1 VASLAAVNADRGRG
15 ESHAALQTRP
25 ALTESQF
32 DFKIPSRQLKLSIE
46 LSSSKESQLMSN
58 ANKSDRDV
66 VLVEGVRTPFAKAG
80 TKLKDVHPAE
90 LGRTALQEL
99 IARSNLDTEVV
110 DEVIIGNTGNPSDAV
125 NISRVV
131 ALRSGIP
138 LKTPAFSV
146 HRNCASAME
155 SITLGY
161 EKIKSGTSDVIV
173 AGGTESMSQ
182 LPLLMPPAIVEIF
195 GKLGA
200 ARTTG
205 QRLSVL
211 GQLLKADLKQIVE
224 MVTTSPFAQTPHKP
238 RISVMEGLTDPFK
251 GINMGQ
257 TAEILAKEFGIS
269 REEQDRFAV
278 RSHARAVAAQK
289 SGRMAEEITPVF
301 LAPKFKEVVSE
312 DIGPRD
318 GQSME
323 QLAKLKPFFDK
334 KYGTITAGNSC
345 PITDGAAMVLL
356 MSREKAKALGHK
368 LVARIRS
375 YAFAGLEPERMGLGP
390 AYSTPIAL
398 KRAGLD
404 FKELGLVELNEA
416 FAAQVIACEK
426 ALNSDEFCKEKLG
439 LSGKLGEIDPEILNV
454 NGGAIA
460 LGHPVGTTGT
470 RIVLTLMKEMQ
481 KRNVQFG
488 LATLCI
494 GGGQGGSVILERED

>member
-1 VASLAAVNADRGRG
+1 
-15 ESHAALQTRP
+15 
-25 ALTESQF
+25 
-32 DFKIPSRQLKLSIE
+32 
-46 LSSSKESQLMSN
+46 MSN
-58 ANKSDRDV
+58 DRDV
-66 VLVEGVRTPFAKAG
+66 VIVEGVRTPFAKAG

-90 LGRTALQEL
+90 LGRVALQEL
-99 IARSNLDTEVV
+99 IARVNLDVNQV
-110 DEVIIGNTGNPSDAV
+110 DEVIIGNTGNPPDAV

-131 ALRSGIP
+131 ALRAGIP
-138 LKTPAFSV
+138 IKTPAVSV

-155 SITLGY
+155 SITTGY
-161 EKIKSGTSDVIV
+161 DKIKAGSADVIV
-173 AGGTESMSQ
+173 AGGTENMSQ
-182 LPLLMPPAIVEIF
+182 LPLLFSPAFTEIF
-195 GKLGA
+195 GRLGA

-205 QRLSVL
+205 QRLAVL
-211 GQLLKADLKQIVE
+211 GQLLKADFKQVVE

-238 RISVMEGLTDPFK
+238 RISVMEGLTDPFR

-269 REEQDRFAV
+269 RETQDQFAL
-278 RSHARAVAAQK
+278 RSHQRAVAAQK
-289 SGRMAEEITPVF
+289 SGRMSEEITPVF

-334 KYGTITAGNSC
+334 KFGSITAGNSC

-356 MSREKAKALGHK
+356 MSRKKAKELGYTPIATLK
-368 LVARIRS
+368 S

-390 AYSTPIAL
+390 AYASPIAL
-398 KRAGLD
+398 KRAGISLKD
-404 FKELGLVELNEA
+404 VGLIELNEA

-426 ALNSDEFCKEKLG
+426 AMNSDQFAKEKLG
-439 LSGKLGEIDPEILNV
+439 LGEKVGEINPDQLNV

-460 LGHPVGTTGT
+460 LGHPVGATGT
-470 RIVLTLMKEMQ
+470 RLVVTLMKEMK
-481 KRNVQFG
+481 KRDVQFG

-494 GGGQGGSVILERED
+494 GGGQGGAVILEREA